1 MLFDHTGSPTP
12 LLHSCWYHL
21 SLRAY
26 YSYGATSLRPLRGR
40 LAPRAARAGGGGRL
54 LPPPPLLLLLSA
66 TVPAPEGSSTGPTA
80 GPNASLAGREL
91 PPVEAV
97 EAMLRARWSAGPPPP
112 PPQDAPE
119 PPLQAAA
126 RPPPPPP
133 KQPPRQ
139 PAAAPKPAAKD
150 ATRTNLTGAF
160 RGTWATERLAAEL
173 FTVVE
178 GTVLHQV
185 KAWKTNVS
193 GVQYLQ
199 SALLLRDGMFST
211 PHDTRVSLEGLYE
224 HKSSRIVL
232 LSRAWGEAAAA
243 NVSAAAAADWRR
255 TRQARHYAQRLPRFR
270 DQWFSTS
277 FTNSHCGFFLELDV
291 QKLPPLAAASSS
303 KAWGGVQDK
312 PRTRMK
318 MSGSAQSP
326 ECGVHMT
333 LQEEVMDYDQYYSQ
347 VFYYSVSATV
357 VGAGQ
362 IFLFGKAMLSR
373 FAVLCCR
380 LADPGG
386 DQCATWRPPTAKPRS
401 PGYPSTPLR
410 CRLVWMR
417 SSA

>member
-1 MLFDHTGSPTP
+1 MGMW
-12 LLHSCWYHL
+12 LL
-21 SLRAY
+21 
-26 YSYGATSLRPLRGR
+26 
-40 LAPRAARAGGGGRL
+40 
-54 LPPPPLLLLLSA
+54 PPLLLLLLA
-66 TVPAPEGSSTGPTA
+66 ANAPAPAGSGPTA

-97 EAMLRARWSAGPPPP
+97 EALLRARWSAGPPPP
-112 PPQDAPE
+112 APQDAPE
-119 PPLQAAA
+119 PPPQAAA
-126 RPPPPPP
+126 PPPPPPP

-150 ATRTNLTGAF
+150 AARTNLTGAF
-160 RGTWATERLAAEL
+160 RGTWATQRLAAEL
-173 FTVVE
+173 FTTVE

-303 KAWGGVQDK
+303 KAWGGAQDK

-326 ECGVHMT
+326 ECGVRMT

-362 IFLFGKAMLSR
+362 IFLFGKAALSR

-380 LADPGG
+380 LADPRG

-401 PGYPSTPLR
+401 PGSPSTPLR
-410 CRLVWMR
+410 CRPVWMH